1 MRGGASPGHPRTRS
15 LVAVGDIAQCP
26 GNAAITAALVDGLPG
41 TIAAL
46 GDTVYENGTPEEYA
60 TCYEP
65 TWGRHKARTRP
76 AVGNHEYR
84 TPGASGY
91 FSYFGAA
98 AGEPGKGYYSY
109 TLGAWHVV
117 ALNTNCAEIGGC
129 EPGSAQERWLR
140 ADLAAHPARCTVAY
154 MHHPAFSSGNTHG
167 GSPSVRPLLR
177 ALQDE
182 GVELILSGH
191 DHDYERFAPQTVE
204 GAANPAGVR
213 QFVVGTGGASLRE
226 FAPQPAAQQ
235 RGADRGRLRRA
246 VPEAARDRI
255 RLAVRAAARQFRGRC
270 GHRRLPLS
278 AARWSGRLHREH
290 PPATRQPHLRRS
302 PRHQGDSHMPEAVIV
317 DAVRTPIGRAFKGQL
332 AGLRPDDTGA
342 FVVDSLLERN
352 PEVSPESVEELIAG
366 CGLPQGLQAFN
377 IGRIMVLL
385 SERLPDSVNGVTVSR
400 YCASSLESIREAA
413 NAIRAGEGDTY
424 IAAGVEWVSRY
435 NERQEAAGVADQNEK
450 LQGNN
455 GQPNAYIAMGLTAEN
470 VADKWEVSRAD
481 MDKYAQRSQEL
492 AVASQESGFFDREIV
507 PVTLPD
513 GTMVAKDEGPRASS
527 TLEKLAELKPAFRED
542 GKVTAGNS
550 CPLNDGAAA
559 VLLMSDA
566 RAKELGLTPR
576 ARIVASAT
584 AALEPELMGVAPI
597 GAIKKVL
604 DRAGMKID
612 DVDVVELNEAFAAQV
627 IPIMSECDIPLEKLN
642 PHGGAIALG
651 HPFGMTG
658 ARIMT
663 TLLNG
668 LETDDKTI
676 GLETMCVAGGQGHA
690 MIVERLN

>member
-1 MRGGASPGHPRTRS
+1 
-15 LVAVGDIAQCP
+15 
-26 GNAAITAALVDGLPG
+26 
-41 TIAAL
+41 
-46 GDTVYENGTPEEYA
+46 
-60 TCYEP
+60 
-65 TWGRHKARTRP
+65 
-76 AVGNHEYR
+76 
-84 TPGASGY
+84 
-91 FSYFGAA
+91 
-98 AGEPGKGYYSY
+98 
-109 TLGAWHVV
+109 
-117 ALNTNCAEIGGC
+117 
-129 EPGSAQERWLR
+129 
-140 ADLAAHPARCTVAY
+140 
-154 MHHPAFSSGNTHG
+154 
-167 GSPSVRPLLR
+167 
-177 ALQDE
+177 
-182 GVELILSGH
+182 
-191 DHDYERFAPQTVE
+191 
-204 GAANPAGVR
+204 
-213 QFVVGTGGASLRE
+213 
-226 FAPQPAAQQ
+226 
-235 RGADRGRLRRA
+235 
-246 VPEAARDRI
+246 
-255 RLAVRAAARQFRGRC
+255 
-270 GHRRLPLS
+270 
-278 AARWSGRLHREH
+278 
-290 PPATRQPHLRRS
+290 
-302 PRHQGDSHMPEAVIV
+302 MPEAVIV
-317 DAVRTPIGRAFKGQL
+317 DAVRTPIGRAFKGAL

-342 FVVDSLLERN
+342 YVIDQLLERN
-352 PEVSPESVEELIAG
+352 PGVKPESVEEVVAG

-385 SERLPDSVNGVTVSR
+385 SDKLPDSVNGATVSR
-400 YCASSLESIREAA
+400 YCASSLEAIRQAA
-413 NAIRAGEGDTY
+413 NSVRAGEGDTY

-450 LQGNN
+450 LQGND

-513 GTMVAKDEGPRASS
+513 GTQVAKDEGPRASS

-559 VLLMSDA
+559 VLVMSETRA
-566 RAKELGLTPR
+566 RELGLEPR

-584 AALEPELMGVAPI
+584 AALEPEIMGVAPI

-604 DRAGMKID
+604 ERAGMTID

-663 TLLNG
+663 TLLND
-668 LETDDKTI
+668 LESDDKTI
-676 GLETMCVAGGQGHA
+676 GLETMCVAGGQGQA
-690 MIVERLN
+690 TIVERLN